1 MSSGDSKDRSA
12 LSRIA
17 KEAPRRRYEADLTAK
32 TAKFGWALWHG
43 GAAVA
48 ATAGI
53 ASGHTEAGVGSAI
66 AIAGTKALTAGYEAW
81 RSKQKTDQAKR
92 LGRLGQDDM
101 TVDSYLDQVERDGFN
116 AVASLSPQEA
126 LDFRAG
132 VDQADAEQT
141 FGGVTDI
148 TGWSQAQKDGYRSY
162 GRILLH
168 QTPAAASAFRAGVVH
183 QLDQRASG
191 ATRPRASGGGRAG
204 TAGAAVDS
212 HVTRIRDAL
221 TALADDAERTTAGLV
236 ETNEGIAR
244 SAIVVNTLLGDVG
257 DRSDRLLPHLEQA
270 VKAVDEAVDALT
282 EAAEVSRG
290 FAEAL

>member
-1 MSSGDSKDRSA
+1 MSSRDEDRSA

-17 KEAPRRRYEADLTAK
+17 KEAPRRRYEADLSVK

-43 GAAVA
+43 GTAVA
-48 ATAGI
+48 AAAGI
-53 ASGHTEAGVGSAI
+53 ATGHTEAGVGSAI
-66 AIAGTKALTAGYEAW
+66 AMAGTKALTAGYAAW
-81 RSKQKTDQAKR
+81 RSKQKADQATR
-92 LGRLGQDDM
+92 LRRVGPDDM

-116 AVASLSPQEA
+116 AVAGLSRQEA

-141 FGGVTDI
+141 LGGVTDT
-148 TGWSQAQKDGYRSY
+148 TGWSRAQKDGYRSY
-162 GRILLH
+162 GRVLLH
-168 QTPAAASAFRAGVVH
+168 QTPAAASAYRAGVVR

-191 ATRPRASGGGRAG
+191 ATRQRQAGSGGA
-204 TAGAAVDS
+204 AGATGAAAES
-212 HVTRIRDAL
+212 QIARIRGAL

-236 ETNEGIAR
+236 ETNEEIAT
-244 SAIVVNTLLGDVG
+244 SAIAVNALLEDAG
-257 DRSDRLLPHLEQA
+257 DRSDRLLAYLEQA
-270 VKAVDEAVDALT
+270 MKAVHEAADALT